1 MSRIS
6 FSLGDKTRYIAN
18 SAPAGT
24 ALYAIR
30 STIRSC
36 GPFYFSK
43 NFAIL
48 NSNVYLLNSDG
59 VVKGVFELNHNLGSF
74 FAFNRNITF
83 SGCTRFFN
91 NTPPAN
97 TTVNFK
103 DGRALTLYQ
112 TMLSLNGEITFKY
125 NHAEIGGAIVA
136 TESEIYLSDH
146 VKVVNNG
153 ASISGGGLYLAR
165 SDLFSLQDS
174 NLTVLRNMATKRG
187 GGIHAVSSSIKN
199 VVTGE

>member
-6 FSLGDKTRYIAN
+6 FSLGDKTRYITN

-91 NTPPAN
+91 N
-97 TTVNFK
+97 
-103 DGRALTLYQ
+103 R
-112 TMLSLNGEITFKY
+112 
-125 NHAEIGGAIVA
+125 GG
-136 TESEIYLSDH
+136 SR
-146 VKVVNNG
+146 
-153 ASISGGGLYLAR
+153 GGGLLG
-165 SDLFSLQDS
+165 LQPPQTILS
-174 NLTVLRNMATKRG
+174 SPSHLYTRLTKAWHSSCHSM
-187 GGIHAVSSSIKN
+187 VSSRQA
-199 VVTGE
+199 V